1 MGRPALIVALVVAA
15 GALAAVGFTATG
27 TQRLRPLPLKAGAAL
42 PSPLLAV
49 ASTATGSKL
58 EQIDPSTFA
67 PVRSSTPVDWYD
79 GWVISPGHKRLA
91 VAVHADGNYATST
104 IRFATA
110 STLSWTDKGVELDGY
125 FRGGLWPRPDILYA
139 LVGNCCGPGLTLET
153 VNTATKKVVAKTK
166 LGALAG
172 TVARSAAGLVVLGT
186 QVNKLVA
193 SAAERHRLER
203 PRPLDNPRQDH
214 QRHPLRPDE
223 PGPDRHH
230 PTARPGCRR
239 QRRHRLRRRSQ
250 RTDRRGAPQR
260 PRRHLPPAR
269 SVADRPALCLA
280 HPAGAGKGTQR
291 AGADRT
297 LARRRP
303 DRRRR
308 NHQHDDEEQGRR
320 ASPTRL
326 HRQGC
331 GSSTP
336 TTGASTPST
345 TQGEQMLVGDGL
357 LLSSGGSWRSATNSS
372 SSAASGEGLVAYGPD
387 GSVRWRLDPGKD
399 INLLGAWGSRALI
412 QAYGSTVQPV
422 QLVDLDSHRDHP
434 QLRSEQLSLAAH
446 RRRLIARSDRPSSR
460 R

>member
-79 GWVISPGHKRLA
+79 GWVMSPGHKRLA
-91 VAVHADGNYATST
+91 VAVHADGSDATST

-110 STLSWTDKGVELDGY
+110 STLAWRGKGVKLDGY
-125 FRGGLWPRPDILYA
+125 FRGGLWPRSDLLYA

-153 VNTATKKVVAKTK
+153 VDTATKKVVAKTK

-186 QVNKLVA
+186 QVNKLVPA
-193 SAAERHRLER
+193 QLSVIDSSGHVRSTTLDRIISGTHFDQTSQDPTGTTRQPGLAVDDSDGIAYVVDPNGLIAEVRLGDLAVAYHQLDRSLIARLSAWLTPPAQAKGLNGPALTARWLGDGLIAVAGTINTTTKGKEGGIAYSTSPAGLRIVDTRDWSEH
-203 PRPLDNPRQDH
+203 PLDQ
-214 QRHPLRPDE
+214 
-223 PGPDRHH
+223 
-230 PTARPGCRR
+230 
-239 QRRHRLRRRSQ
+239 
-250 RTDRRGAPQR
+250 
-260 PRRHLPPAR
+260 
-269 SVADRPALCLA
+269 
-280 HPAGAGKGTQR
+280 
-291 AGADRT
+291 
-297 LARRRP
+297 
-303 DRRRR
+303 
-308 NHQHDDEEQGRR
+308 
-320 ASPTRL
+320 
-326 HRQGC
+326 
-331 GSSTP
+331 
-336 TTGASTPST
+336 
-345 TQGEQMLVGDGL
+345 QGEQMLVGGGL

-387 GSVRWRLDPGKD
+387 GSVRWRLAPGKD
-399 INLLGAWGSRALI
+399 INLLGAWGPRALI

-422 QLVDLDSHRDHP
+422 RLVDLDSHRVI
-434 QLRSEQLSLAAH
+434 RSFGPNSYPWPLTGGGS
-446 RRRLIARSDRPSSR
+446 
-460 R
+460 